1 MNALEIR
8 NTDAKW
14 KQPLRVYAAKTQA
27 EAVAVA
33 VKTYTERDWPL
44 PDTCFVVA
52 RRIVVEV
59 YMPVTK

>member
-1 MNALEIR
+1 MNAIEIR

-27 EAVAVA
+27 EAVACA
-33 VKTYTERDWPL
+33 VKTYTERGWPL
-44 PDTCFVVA
+44 PDTCLVIT
-52 RRIVVEV
+52 RRICVEV